1 MGESFSVPRDK
12 TELLARIREARAA
25 LERTVDRL
33 SEAQLTAPGPDG
45 WSGKDHLAH
54 LAAWE
59 GKIVA
64 VMEGRPAHEG
74 LGLDEATYRGAS
86 IDEINARLHERERE
100 RPLPEVLAGFRET
113 HGRLLAALEALPEA
127 ELSRPYQSADAGDV
141 LADGIAGNTYEHYE
155 EHQAT
160 IKALAAQDR

>member
-1 MGESFSVPRDK
+1 MAESSPVPRDK
-12 TELLARIREARAA
+12 AELLTRIREARAA
-25 LERTVDRL
+25 LDRTVDRL
-33 SEAQLTAPGPDG
+33 GEAQLTTPGPDG

-74 LGLDEATYRGAS
+74 LGLDEAAYRGAN
-86 IDEINARLHERERE
+86 IDEINAHLHERDRD
-100 RPLPEVLAGFRET
+100 RPLPDVLAAFRRT
-113 HGRLLAALEALPEA
+113 HGRLLTALEALPEA
-127 ELSRPYQSADAGDV
+127 ELTRPYESADAGDV

-160 IKALAAQDR
+160 IEALAAQRR

>member
-1 MGESFSVPRDK
+1 MTESSPVPRDK
-12 TELLARIREARAA
+12 GELLARIREARAA

-33 SEAQLTAPGPDG
+33 SEEQLTAPGPDG
-45 WSGKDHLAH
+45 WSAKDHLAH

-74 LGLDEATYRGAS
+74 LGLDEAAYRGAS
-86 IDEINARLHERERE
+86 IDEVNARLHERDHD
-100 RPLPEVLAGFRET
+100 RPLPDVLDAFRRT

-127 ELSRPYQSADAGDV
+127 ELTRPYQSADAGDV

-160 IKALAAQDR
+160 MEALAALGR

>member
-1 MGESFSVPRDK
+1 MAEASPMPRDK
-12 TELLARIREARAA
+12 AELLARIREARAA

-33 SEAQLTAPGPDG
+33 SEAQLTTPGAGG
-45 WSGKDHLAH
+45 WSAKDHLAH

-74 LGLDEATYRGAS
+74 LGLDEAAYRGAG
-86 IDEINARLHERERE
+86 IDEINARLHERDRN
-100 RPLPEVLAGFRET
+100 RPLPDVLAAFRQT

-127 ELSRPYQSADAGDV
+127 ELTRPYESVDAGDV

-160 IKALAAQDR
+160 IEALAKWER

>member
-1 MGESFSVPRDK
+1 MAESSPVPRDK
-12 TELLARIREARAA
+12 AELLTQIREARAA

-33 SEAQLTAPGPDG
+33 SEAQLTALGPDS

-74 LGLDEATYRGAS
+74 LGLDEATYRGAN
-86 IDEINARLHERERE
+86 IDEINAHLHERDRD
-100 RPLPEVLAGFRET
+100 RPLPDVLATFRRT

-127 ELSRPYQSADAGDV
+127 ELTRPYESADAGDV

-160 IKALAAQDR
+160 IEALAAQRG

>member
-1 MGESFSVPRDK
+1 MAEASPMPRDK
-12 TELLARIREARAA
+12 AELLARIREARAA
-25 LERTVDRL
+25 LERTVERL
-33 SEAQLTAPGPDG
+33 SEAQLTAAGAGG

-74 LGLDEATYRGAS
+74 LGLDEATYRGAN
-86 IDEINARLHERERE
+86 IDEINARLHERDRA
-100 RPLPEVLAGFRET
+100 RPLPDVLATYRRT

-127 ELSRPYQSADAGDV
+127 ELTRPYQSADAGDV
-141 LADGIAGNTYEHYE
+141 LADGIAGNTYEHYD
-155 EHQAT
+155 EHRGWMEA
-160 IKALAAQDR
+160 IVAQGT

>member
-1 MGESFSVPRDK
+1 MAESSPVPREK
-12 TELLARIREARAA
+12 GQLLTRIREARAA
-25 LERTVDRL
+25 LDRTVDRL
-33 SEAQLTAPGPDG
+33 SEAQLTARGPDG

-74 LGLDEATYRGAS
+74 LGLDEATYRGAN
-86 IDEINARLHERERE
+86 IDEINAHLHERARA
-100 RPLPEVLAGFRET
+100 RPLPDVLAAFRRT
-113 HGRLLAALEALPEA
+113 HERLLVALEALPEA
-127 ELSRPYQSADAGDV
+127 ELTRPYQSADAGDV

-155 EHQAT
+155 EHRAA
-160 IKALAAQDR
+160 IEALAAPRR